1 MKKKILLLLSL
12 FLLWGCQSTSVPTKN
27 LNEHVTL
34 SFFYVET
41 CPRCQAFKKD
51 AIPYLEKVFGDMLTI
66 CTYDLDEDET
76 KTIYDSIIDSLVDF
90 DESEYGNGPFYAVE
104 GYFAKLG
111 YTSGDEEYLADDIEK
126 AVHHESLSDELS
138 GLRYLYK
145 ES

>member
-12 FLLWGCQSTSVPTKN
+12 FLLWGCQSTPEKTLK
-27 LNEHVTL
+27 EHVTL

-41 CPRCQAFKKD
+41 CPNCKAFKKE
-51 AIPYLEKVFGDMLTI
+51 AIPYLEKTFGDSLTI
-66 CTYDLDEDET
+66 QTYDLDDDAT
-76 KTIYDSIIDSLVDF
+76 QPIYDAVIDSLVDF

-111 YTSGDEEYLADDIEK
+111 YTLGDEEYLADDIEK
-126 AVHHESLSDELS
+126 AVNHLSLSDELS
-138 GLRYLYK
+138 GLRYIYK

>member
-12 FLLWGCQSTSVPTKN
+12 FLLWGCQSTPTKT
-27 LNEHVTL
+27 LKEHVTL

-41 CPRCQAFKKD
+41 CPNCKAFKKE
-51 AIPYLEKVFGDMLTI
+51 AIPYLEKTFGDSLTI
-66 CTYDLDEDET
+66 QTYDLDDEAT
-76 KTIYDSIIDSLVDF
+76 QPIYDTVIDSLVDF

-111 YTSGDEEYLADDIEK
+111 YTLGDEEYLVDDIEK
-126 AVHHESLSDELS
+126 AVHHQPLSDELS
-138 GLRYLYK
+138 GLRYVYK